1 LNDADPAVKLSGARV
16 LSSWNSM
23 GLEIPNMKSNCAALA
38 AVLNRIEVAASVAA
52 ATTDLSFI

>member
-1 LNDADPAVKLSGARV
+1 
-16 LSSWNSM
+16 
-23 GLEIPNMKSNCAALA
+23 MKSNCAALA